1 VAENRNELV
10 KRQPYERVRCLSPQV
25 STVTVVNSVCRHS
38 TSSLDYVEL
47 LPNCPLWDQDTP
59 PAAARTPT
67 RDVAH
72 PAAHRNHDTAR
83 GPGGPCSVAARW
95 TAYAN
100 RRCAAAAVATKTN
113 QTIPGTCRAGSVIHG
128 AKPPGARRLTRWLLE
143 FSNCAMTTS
152 GNARASNGVH
162 GNVAPSDR
170 FR

>member
-1 VAENRNELV
+1 MPPCRSTPGFITHGNPRSRPCSVRSAKPQPDLRLHTATLV
-10 KRQPYERVRCLSPQV
+10 LHH
-25 STVTVVNSVCRHS
+25 VCCRIN
-38 TSSLDYVEL
+38 LYG
-47 LPNCPLWDQDTP
+47 DQDTP

-72 PAAHRNHDTAR
+72 RAAHRNHDTAR

-143 FSNCAMTTS
+143 FSNCVMTTS
-152 GNARASNGVH
+152 GNARGNNGVH